1 MLEGITAVAKSGLD
15 TKALEKEI
23 SKDVGEDS
31 FYLEKDRAY
40 RDENNIFS
48 YYTEEE
54 RVNRFGVP
62 PRTVFENM
70 RNLDL
75 HKDKL
80 EALKQGGVF
89 TDVIIN
95 SFKVGALDKWQ
106 KQLTSRIIRND
117 VKIIRGIEKRH
128 TNDSMDAID
137 EVNWTAISDLK
148 FDIMKDTLTRKSLFT
163 KIKEAIIEKDYENAS
178 NLQLE
183 LKDKIDEIQERY
195 LVYKKNIY

>member
-1 MLEGITAVAKSGLD
+1 
-15 TKALEKEI
+15 
-23 SKDVGEDS
+23 
-31 FYLEKDRAY
+31 
-40 RDENNIFS
+40 
-48 YYTEEE
+48 
-54 RVNRFGVP
+54 
-62 PRTVFENM
+62 M